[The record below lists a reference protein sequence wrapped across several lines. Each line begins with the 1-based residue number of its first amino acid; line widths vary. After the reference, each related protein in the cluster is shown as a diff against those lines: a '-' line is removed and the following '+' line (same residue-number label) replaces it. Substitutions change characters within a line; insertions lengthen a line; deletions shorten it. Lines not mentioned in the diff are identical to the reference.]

1 MVELHLTEE
10 EQRALRAA
18 LEIYVREL
26 RGEIGDTDARRLRN
40 ELKAEEKALRGVLDR
55 LTAAMTKPQ

>member
-1 MVELHLTEE
+1 MELQLTEE

-26 RGEIGDTDARRLRN
+26 RGEIGDTDARRLRT
-40 ELKAEEKALRGVLDR
+40 ELKAEEKTLRGVLDR
-55 LTAAMTKPQ
+55 LTAAAKPQ